1 MMTKEPIS
9 KHEAANMQSG
19 LTQIL
24 AIDGPAGAGKS
35 SVSREVARRLGMAF
49 LDSGAMYRAAT
60 WWAMHQGVDMN
71 DPEALAR
78 STEALPLEMLPEGTT
93 LRVIVDGHD
102 ISEEIR
108 SPEVT
113 RNIRFL
119 DGIQAVRTPLVKIQ
133 RTFASLRPTVAEG
146 RDMGTVVFPNA
157 RCKIYLDASIEER
170 TRRRAEQHDEQG
182 TAYDLE
188 ALRTEIQERDNND
201 MTRSVAPLQKA
212 GDAFV
217 LDTTSLSFEEVV
229 EEVLRRARTAL

>member
-1 MMTKEPIS
+1 MMTKESIS
-9 KHEAANMQSG
+9 EPESARIQSG
-19 LTQIL
+19 LTQIV

-35 SVSREVARRLGMAF
+35 SVSREVAKRLGMAF

-78 STEALPLEMLPEGTT
+78 STEALPLEMLPDGIT

-102 ISEEIR
+102 VSKEIR

-119 DGIQAVRTPLVKIQ
+119 DGIREVRAPLVKLQ
-133 RTFASLRPTVAEG
+133 RAFASRQPTVAEG
-146 RDMGTVVFPNA
+146 RDMATVVFPNA

-182 TAYDLE
+182 TAYDPE
-188 ALRTEIQERDNND
+188 ALRTEILDRDAND
-201 MTRSVAPLQKA
+201 MTRNVAPLQKA
-212 GDAFV
+212 EDAST
-217 LDTTSLSFEEVV
+217 LDTSSLSFEEVV
-229 EEVLRRARTAL
+229 EEVLRRARAIL